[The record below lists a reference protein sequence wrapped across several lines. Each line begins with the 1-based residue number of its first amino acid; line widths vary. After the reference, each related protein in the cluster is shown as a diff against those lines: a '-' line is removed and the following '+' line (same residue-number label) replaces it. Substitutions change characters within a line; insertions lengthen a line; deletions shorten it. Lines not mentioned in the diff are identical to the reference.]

1 MSDIFTIISN
11 NLIQIMSTVITAVIG
26 YLGLRIKSIYQE
38 YINDKL
44 KKDIIEKTV
53 NYVEQVGKN
62 LTCDEKKQLV
72 LKKANEWLSE
82 KKINASDTELEIL
95 IESAVKCL

>member
-11 NLIQIMSTVITAVIG
+11 NIIDIISTVITAVIG
-26 YLGLRIKSIYQE
+26 YLGLRIKNIYQE
-38 YINDKL
+38 YIKEKM

-53 NYVEQVGKN
+53 NYVEQIGKN
-62 LTCDEKKQLV
+62 LSCKEKKSMVQE
-72 LKKANEWLSE
+72 KATKWLNE
-82 KKINASDTELEIL
+82 KKINISDTELEIL

>member
-1 MSDIFTIISN
+1 MSDIFTTISN
-11 NLIQIMSTVITAVIG
+11 NLIEIISTLITAIIG
-26 YLGLRIKSIYQE
+26 YLGLRIKNIYQE
-38 YINDKL
+38 YVNDKL

-62 LTCDEKKQLV
+62 LTCEEKKAMV
-72 LKKANEWLSE
+72 LKKSLEWLNE
-82 KKINASDTELEIL
+82 KKINVSDTELEIL

>member
-11 NLIQIMSTVITAVIG
+11 NLIELITTILTAVVG
-26 YLGLRIKSIYQE
+26 YLGLRIKNIYQD

-44 KKDIIEKTV
+44 KRDIIEKTV
-53 NYVEQVGKN
+53 NYVEQIGKN
-62 LTCDEKKQLV
+62 LSCEEKKEMV
-72 LKKANEWLSE
+72 LKKATRWLDE
-82 KKINASDTELEIL
+82 KKINVSDTELEIL